1 MDTQI
6 LTQTLKTL
14 RLTFEGI
21 PSNLEG
27 TALWLLSALTV
38 IDIGLLIFKVDEI
51 DWIKTLCRK
60 AFKIGLLMFIITNYT
75 EGLTV
80 IMDSFTSIGAKAIG
94 VFDEKFINNPSELLT
109 MVFNLAKPLYNKA
122 GIFSKS
128 GWVFNVIILTMYF
141 CGIAIA
147 FQVFVTWLEFFALT
161 GITIIFIPFATLDK
175 TAFIAEK
182 AFGVIL
188 GLGVKLMILAL
199 MVGSSVGILSTL
211 SVPPDVDILI
221 SLHLLSIMIS
231 IMYLI
236 WKAPS
241 LAASMMTG
249 NPNLSGGDMVGLIS
263 RGSSMVGAAVGT
275 VAGGLINMGLGS
287 AGKESLGQMFGGGK
301 AHTAGKVAGNIGGRI
316 KSGTGSLIGKLRGS
330 NGGSESPTAPGG
342 KENSHEHQSSKSSDS
357 GSALGGD
364 GSKGSS
370 GSPNAGSSSK
380 DTQGSD
386 SQTPSGSDNSPGG
399 SQESNTSSDTGT
411 QQNDKGSETSPGTT
425 STSSANNSSPGGTS
439 KPDTGTKQNSEKSDS
454 PGGSKNNQSD
464 TSKVQ
469 LNGRTY
475 NMPKD
480 TGKKVNGIEIPST
493 PGKKE

>member
-14 RLTFEGI
+14 RGVFEEI

-38 IDIGLLIFKVDEI
+38 IDIGLLIFKVDEV

-80 IMDSFTSIGAKAIG
+80 IMDSFTSIGAKAVG
-94 VFDEKFINNPSELLT
+94 VFDDKNINNPSGLLT
-109 MVFNLAKPLYNKA
+109 MVFNLTKPLYNKA
-122 GIFSKS
+122 GILSKS
-128 GWVFNVIILTMYF
+128 GWVFNFIILTMYF
-141 CGIAIA
+141 CGIVIA

-161 GITIIFIPFATLDK
+161 GITVIFIPFATLDK

-182 AFGVIL
+182 AFSVIL
-188 GLGVKLMILAL
+188 GLGVKLMILTL
-199 MVGSSVGILSTL
+199 MVGSSVGILSSL

-249 NPNLSGGDMVGLIS
+249 NPSLSGGDMVGLIS

-342 KENSHEHQSSKSSDS
+342 KENSHAYQASKGSDS
-357 GSALGGD
+357 GSASEGD

-370 GSPNAGSSSK
+370 GNNN
-380 DTQGSD
+380 TQGSD
-386 SQTPSGSDNSPGG
+386 SQTPSDSNNSPGG